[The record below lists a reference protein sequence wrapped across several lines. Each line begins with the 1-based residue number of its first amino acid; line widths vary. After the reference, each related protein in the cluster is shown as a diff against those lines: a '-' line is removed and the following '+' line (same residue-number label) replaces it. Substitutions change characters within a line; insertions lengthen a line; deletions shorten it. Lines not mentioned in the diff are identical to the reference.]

1 MSDIRLGMLIDLSRC
16 VGCNACAVACKQEN
30 GVPLGKFNTWI
41 ESWDVVDG
49 SGRVRRANL
58 PRLCNHCTDA
68 PCVDVCPTGASFH
81 AEDGTVQ
88 IDPDKCIGC
97 KYCMAACPYSMR
109 WCDDET
115 GIVGKCTFCH
125 TRTANGMDPAC
136 VNTCISSA
144 RIFGDLNDPDSEIAK
159 RVAAGGDEVLL
170 AELNLRPHVSYRGLE
185 ETQAMEVASAKHK
198 GGNVY
203 EPYEGR

>member
-1 MSDIRLGMLIDLSRC
+1 MANYGMLINTKKCIGCYACRTACQRQNDLLPDEAFIRFEERE
-16 VGCNACAVACKQEN
+16 VGTYPSVRVEH
-30 GVPLGKFNTWI
+30 VPLQ
-41 ESWDVVDG
+41 
-49 SGRVRRANL
+49 
-58 PRLCNHCTDA
+58 CMHCEDA
-68 PCVDVCPTGASFH
+68 PCAQVCPTGAAH
-81 AEDGTVQ
+81 MGADGIVTVDQ
-88 IDPDKCIGC
+88 GRCIGC
-97 KYCMAACPYSMR
+97 LYCMAACPYSMR